1 MKTRKDLKFTK
12 GFLTEND
19 KNAVLSWINENQN
32 LFLASSNYMICTEV
46 HFPHHN
52 TMLYISVIG
61 AGMLAIGK
69 AVDKGNNYLYNEYCT
84 FSVN

>member
-1 MKTRKDLKFTK
+1 MKTRKDLKFTN

-19 KNAVLSWINENQN
+19 KNAVLSWINETDN
-32 LFLASSNYMICTEV
+32 LFLASSNYMIYTEV
-46 HFPHHN
+46 HFSHHN

-69 AVDKGNNYLYNEYCT
+69 AVDKGKNYLYNEYCT

>member
-19 KNAVLSWINENQN
+19 KNAILSWINENPN
-32 LFLASSNYMICTEV
+32 LFLDSSNYMIYTEV
-46 HFPHHN
+46 HFLHHN

-61 AGMLAIGK
+61 AGMLAICKSGS
-69 AVDKGNNYLYNEYCT
+69 NYLYNEYCN
-84 FSVN
+84 FSVI